1 MKKHT
6 MAIGSLVLLGLL
18 VGLGP
23 AQEGGREGREG
34 RRARRRGRG
43 RDRAG
48 RGRERMERLREE
60 LNLSGDKWAQV
71 EEILK
76 THRQAMRNWQREH
89 REERRALRREITEA
103 RREGKKEA
111 LRRLQGK
118 QRKLLAGQRENRQ
131 ELLKRL
137 DEVLNDDQMAIAKK
151 ILQPGRGRRRT
162 LAPGLQALRR
172 VNLTPEQSAQV
183 REILARAMKRIKH
196 DVLTDRQ
203 RRQLEELLEE
213 KPQRRRGPGRQ
224 QERHRGNRRGG
235 GRRRGREGDL

>member
-76 THRQAMRNWQREH
+76 THHQAIRNWRREH
-89 REERRALRREITEA
+89 REELQALRREIAEA
-103 RREGKKEA
+103 RREGNKEA
-111 LRRLQGK
+111 LRRLQEK
-118 QRKLLAGQRENRQ
+118 RKKLLAGRQENRQ

-137 DEVLNDDQMAIAKK
+137 GEVLNEEQLAVAKK
-151 ILQPGRGRRRT
+151 TLRPVRGRGR
-162 LAPGLQALRR
+162 GLFPALNELRR
-172 VNLTPEQSAQV
+172 ANLTPEQTAQA
-183 REILARAMKRIKH
+183 RRILAQAMERIKR
-196 DVLTDRQ
+196 DVLTDDQ
-203 RRQLEELLEE
+203 RRLLKEQ
-213 KPQRRRGPGRQ
+213 PDRRRGP
-224 QERHRGNRRGG
+224 ERRERRRGNRRGG